1 MEIWHRVA
9 FNGDAHQGFKTAI
22 DALGIKH
29 GISPLPGHST
39 GLVFF
44 DISES
49 DPRWTQI
56 EELIRTTGASDIVN
70 TKFTTVEILNSEWA
84 RLVPTFE
91 QGYPQPEAT
100 WVRNPVNYEQHCPEC
115 GAFLQIA
122 SFRLKKEPALGKKV
136 FVSLY
141 WTYALF
147 CAIRLFPE
155 LEAHEIRGY
164 EMWDAVI
171 HGTNVPSEKVSQLFV
186 PHITQPGLV
195 RVEDLRRETCP
206 LCQVTKYYPHM
217 RGVMYVKRDVLVSE
231 LDIVQTY
238 EWFGS
243 AHSAYREILVSNR
256 FARLVIDQGWKGVAL
271 KPIELI

>member
-9 FNGDAHQGFKTAI
+9 FNGDADQGFKTTI
-22 DALGIKH
+22 DDLGIKH
-29 GISPLPGHST
+29 GISPLPGHSI

-56 EELIRTTGASDIVN
+56 EKLIRTTGASDIVN
-70 TKFTTVEILNSEWA
+70 TKFTTEEILNSEWA

-91 QGYPQPEAT
+91 QDYPQPEAT
-100 WVRNPVNYEQHCPEC
+100 WVRNPINYEQHCPEC
-115 GAFLQIA
+115 GTFLQTA
-122 SFRLKKEPALGKKV
+122 SFRLKKEPALGKNA

-147 CAIRLFPE
+147 CAVQLLTE

-164 EMWDAVI
+164 EIWDAII
-171 HGTNVPSEKVSQLFV
+171 HRINAPSERVSQLFI
-186 PHITQPGLV
+186 PHVTQPGLV
-195 RVEDLRRETCP
+195 RVEELRREMCP
-206 LCQVTKYYPHM
+206 LCHVTKYYPYM
-217 RGVMYVKRDVLVSE
+217 RGVMYLKHDALVPE
-231 LDIVQTY
+231 VDIMQTY

-243 AHSAYREILVSNR
+243 GHSAYREVLVSNR

-271 KPIELI
+271 KPIELV